1 MCLFFSVLAEVC
13 LFWYLALNQM
23 SKRCCGRSVRTSCT
37 YLKRYL
43 WLVSRIS
50 IQNIRSI
57 ISLSYL
63 KVLSS
68 VTDWGFY
75 FLANVYQIIEDWAP
89 LSPVQAMQLLLPQ
102 LVIFSVIVP
111 DDCSRTLQ
119 SWHWISQTI
128 CRYPDMRV
136 RQKAIEWIL
145 CASSD
150 FLFNALPQLVEA
162 LRFEIFESSSLA
174 VALLTLSYKDRRFAF
189 EIYWWGISSSVS
201 FCKVFSGNIANNFC
215 RQLQQRIDHC
225 VDFAYAQRCSLLQKE
240 LLERHEEDH
249 LR

>member
-1 MCLFFSVLAEVC
+1 MPSYSLLIFCQSLKPDEQEML
-13 LFWYLALNQM
+13 WQ
-23 SKRCCGRSVRTSCT
+23 KR
-37 YLKRYL
+37 
-43 WLVSRIS
+43 
-50 IQNIRSI
+50 
-57 ISLSYL
+57 SYL
-63 KVLSS
+63 MHLPEALPLVLSS

-102 LVIFSVIVP
+102 
-111 DDCSRTLQ
+111 
-119 SWHWISQTI
+119 
-128 CRYPDMRV
+128 YPDMRV

-162 LRFEIFESSSLA
+162 LRFEVFESSSLA
-174 VALLTLSYKDRRFAF
+174 VALLSLSYKDRRFAF
-189 EIYWWGISSSVS
+189 EIYW
-201 FCKVFSGNIANNFC
+201 
-215 RQLQQRIDHC
+215 QLQQRIDHC

-249 LR
+249 LRTCWSFGTQVCWLALRNQHVGQPTLPKQSAWVVHV